1 MTVIVMQSI
10 VLCLIL
16 FPAIGHPF
24 FRIEQYK
31 VFEKNQDYLAAL
43 DIIRDEI
50 ADPVSTSN
58 EYLADLRGIA
68 IGAMYKYAD
77 FQGLQPWMDEE
88 AARYYEEGL
97 RFAKNDEAR
106 QVNLH
111 SIFGT
116 YYSWTDRNGLAIPY
130 IRKEMEY
137 WEKVNNTYHIIK
149 TYYGLAS
156 AYGDM
161 GRVELRDYYR
171 EKALKLAKEYFILG
185 KQPSDAHQWVQ
196 YRRMLRKRMDDIAR
210 PGKGA
215 EIIELWGTVEPIV
228 KKYVTPEYVSYHQIA
243 EYMAIAGDR
252 NRARKFYKQ
261 AEEIGKKED
270 HPFFP
275 RDHACV
281 ASSIHLHLGDYETG
295 VREADRCMEL
305 WLSSGGDPG
314 PNNYRIDALLHEG
327 AGDLDLAINSFRE
340 SIKRF
345 EITRSSY
352 SVSERATFFR
362 SIVRRSYWGLI
373 RCYSKRTLTNKN
385 AADFLAALQAS
396 ELVRGRQFGELM
408 DERSEERMTLES
420 LQELRNYL
428 GSDEIL
434 LDYIFMDQEIVLF
447 ALTKDTQ
454 VVFVVPYDR
463 EGFRRQVLALVK
475 GLATPS
481 SNLHGLEQQLT
492 SISRKILDPVRGM
505 VKGKRR
511 IVVLPDGILNA
522 VPFDLLTLEQTGY
535 RAMIEDKVVR
545 IAPSIKY
552 LVRSYKQG
560 RHRRAAGLFAL
571 ADPTFDEE
579 PRIGGLSGT
588 ELRAVARGNKYLAY
602 FKSLPETRTEAE
614 SIAKMFKGK
623 PVKIFYGADA
633 SESALKKADL
643 LPYDY
648 LHLATHG
655 ILGGD
660 VPGIN
665 EPALVLAA
673 ETAEDG
679 FFTASEA
686 ADLKLDAE
694 LAVLSA
700 CNTGVGKYFTGEG
713 VMGMSRSFLLAGSR
727 SVLVS
732 LWSVPSKETEQLMV
746 AFYKYLRAGDSPPEA
761 IRRAKLEMMKDRP
774 PQVSKNV
781 KDRGIIV
788 PQKEKN
794 QGIQTHPFYWAAF
807 IPFGM

>member
-1 MTVIVMQSI
+1 
-10 VLCLIL
+10 
-16 FPAIGHPF
+16 
-24 FRIEQYK
+24 
-31 VFEKNQDYLAAL
+31 
-43 DIIRDEI
+43 
-50 ADPVSTSN
+50 
-58 EYLADLRGIA
+58 
-68 IGAMYKYAD
+68 
-77 FQGLQPWMDEE
+77 
-88 AARYYEEGL
+88 
-97 RFAKNDEAR
+97 
-106 QVNLH
+106 
-111 SIFGT
+111 
-116 YYSWTDRNGLAIPY
+116 
-130 IRKEMEY
+130 
-137 WEKVNNTYHIIK
+137 
-149 TYYGLAS
+149 
-156 AYGDM
+156 
-161 GRVELRDYYR
+161 
-171 EKALKLAKEYFILG
+171 
-185 KQPSDAHQWVQ
+185 
-196 YRRMLRKRMDDIAR
+196 
-210 PGKGA
+210 
-215 EIIELWGTVEPIV
+215 
-228 KKYVTPEYVSYHQIA
+228 
-243 EYMAIAGDR
+243 
-252 NRARKFYKQ
+252 
-261 AEEIGKKED
+261 
-270 HPFFP
+270 
-275 RDHACV
+275 
-281 ASSIHLHLGDYETG
+281 
-295 VREADRCMEL
+295 
-305 WLSSGGDPG
+305 
-314 PNNYRIDALLHEG
+314 
-327 AGDLDLAINSFRE
+327 
-340 SIKRF
+340 
-345 EITRSSY
+345 
-352 SVSERATFFR
+352 
-362 SIVRRSYWGLI
+362 
-373 RCYSKRTLTNKN
+373 
-385 AADFLAALQAS
+385 
-396 ELVRGRQFGELM
+396 
-408 DERSEERMTLES
+408 
-420 LQELRNYL
+420 
-428 GSDEIL
+428 
-434 LDYIFMDQEIVLF
+434 
-447 ALTKDTQ
+447 
-454 VVFVVPYDR
+454 
-463 EGFRRQVLALVK
+463 
-475 GLATPS
+475 
-481 SNLHGLEQQLT
+481 
-492 SISRKILDPVRGM
+492 
-505 VKGKRR
+505 
-511 IVVLPDGILNA
+511 VVLPDGILNA